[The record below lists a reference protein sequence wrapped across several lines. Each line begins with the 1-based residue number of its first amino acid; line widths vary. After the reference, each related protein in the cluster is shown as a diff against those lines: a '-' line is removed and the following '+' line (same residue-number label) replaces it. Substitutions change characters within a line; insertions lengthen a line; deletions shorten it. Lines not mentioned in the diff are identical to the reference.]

1 MMGSRTR
8 MAVFRFAVVAVLVA
22 GVVIGALW

>member
-1 MMGSRTR
+1 MRSSRTR
-8 MAVFRFAVVAVLVA
+8 MAVFRYAVVAVLVA